1 MDPPDPPITFLDL
14 NQAPHPLISPKL
26 EPGER
31 QEPSNAGNG
40 PGFPLPSPNPHIDP
54 FLLADLLPRLR
65 RITPAPDGDKLVA
78 DDLRRAE
85 SYLASY
91 VDGLRRRLA
100 FPFGAGAAGSSTAI
114 VPAPD
119 AAAGSSTAIVPA
131 PDAAAGSATAI
142 VPVPD
147 AAAGSSTAI
156 VPAVADLASPKK
168 KKPRSAEMVRV
179 SSVAAAD
186 QIYFRDIVRRARI
199 TFESL
204 RHLLR
209 RAEERT
215 EAAPWRTPPLPLPPL
230 GRRARADL
238 AAAGMMNHRN
248 LWLNRD
254 RRIIGSIPGIEIG
267 DVFFYRVELCVVGLH
282 GQMQAGID
290 YVPASQ
296 TGTGEPIATSIIV
309 SGGYEDDD
317 DRGDVLIYT
326 GHGGREKRDARQSVD
341 QELKAG
347 NLALKH
353 SVDYGIEIRV
363 IRGSKSD
370 CSPSG
375 KVYVYDGLYKV
386 VDCWNDAGKSGFGV
400 YKYKLV
406 RIEGQ
411 QMMGS
416 YMLKLAVELKTNP
429 LGVRPV
435 GYLSLDISNG
445 KETLPVFIFND
456 IDDDKETLLFE
467 YLAHPFYPSC
477 VFNRRGWVDGGRG
490 CQCAS
495 NCSFDCSCARRNGG
509 EFAYDGNGLLLKGK
523 PLIYECGTLCQCPMS
538 CRNRVS
544 QKGVRNQLEVFRSRE
559 TGWGVRSLDFIR
571 AGAFVCEFSGV
582 VLTKEQLEIF
592 KIGGDG
598 LIHPSRFP
606 GRWMQWGDI
615 SDVFPDY
622 TPPSFPSLPE
632 LSFSIDVSRMRN
644 AACYLSHS
652 CSPNVFVQFVLY
664 DHYNESYPHLMIFAM
679 ENIPPLTELS
689 IDYGVGDESVGS

>member
-1 MDPPDPPITFLDL
+1 MDPPRPPITFLDL
-14 NQAPHPLISPKL
+14 NQTPHPLISPKI
-26 EPGER
+26 EPGEQ
-31 QEPSNAGNG
+31 QEPSNGGGNG
-40 PGFPLPSPNPHIDP
+40 PRFPLPSSNPHPDP
-54 FLLADLLPRLR
+54 FLLADLLPRPR
-65 RITPAPDGDKLVA
+65 QVTPGPDGDELVA
-78 DDLRRAE
+78 DYLRRAE

-91 VDGLRRRLA
+91 VEGLHRRLSS
-100 FPFGAGAAGSSTAI
+100 PFGAGAAEDAGGSKAI

-119 AAAGSSTAIVPA
+119 AAAGSSTAIVP
-131 PDAAAGSATAI
+131 PSDAT
-142 VPVPD
+142 
-147 AAAGSSTAI
+147 AGSSSAI
-156 VPAVADLASPKK
+156 VPAAADLVAPKK

-179 SSVAAAD
+179 SSVPAAD
-186 QIYFRDIVRRARI
+186 KIYLRDVVRRARI

-204 RHLLR
+204 RHLLLR
-209 RAEERT
+209 VEERT
-215 EAAPWRTPPLPLPPL
+215 EAAPWLPPPLPPL

-238 AAAGMMNHRN
+238 AAAGLMKHRD

-290 YVPASQ
+290 YVRASQ

-347 NLALKH
+347 NLALKY
-353 SVDYGIEIRV
+353 SMDYGIEIRV
-363 IRGSKSD
+363 IRGSKTD

-416 YMLKLAVELKTNP
+416 YVLKLAEELKVNP
-429 LGVRPV
+429 LGVKPV

-456 IDDDKETLLFE
+456 IDDDKEPLLFE
-467 YLAHPFYPSC
+467 YLARPFYPSC
-477 VFNRRGWVDGGRG
+477 VFNERGWVDGGPG

-495 NCSFDCSCARRNGG
+495 NCSFDCHCARRNGG

-538 CRNRVS
+538 CANRVS

-582 VLTKEQLEIF
+582 VLKKERSEF
-592 KIGGDG
+592 SKIGGDS

-622 TPPSFPSLPE
+622 TPPSFPSFPE

-644 AACYLSHS
+644 VACYLSHT

-664 DHYNESYPHLMIFAM
+664 DHYNESYPHLMVFAM

-689 IDYGVGDESVGS
+689 IDYGVGDESVLSGFLESP